1 MNIKLSTTSS
11 GPDRRGSPERARNE
25 ALEDYNRRAGNAALK
40 IRTTP
45 KKDGIAFLRK
55 ELILG
60 FRKNDRIFGPPMS
73 FEIHLPLFDGP
84 FDLLLFFI
92 ERDELDIYDIPIA
105 KITNDFQ
112 EYLKRLEEM
121 NMDVASE
128 FIVVA
133 ANLIR
138 IKARMLLPRAE
149 INDKGEEIDPREEL
163 IQHLL
168 EYKRFKEASKTL
180 AESEEQR
187 LARFE
192 RGNIERELKHF
203 ISDREEESELESLD
217 LYKLMKVF
225 NKVLKRFELAS
236 QQPKHVVVQY
246 PYTIEG
252 QTELIRERLLS
263 KKRLSFVELVE
274 EMPQRI
280 AVVFNFLAILEMIQL
295 QQIEIVIGEGF
306 NNFWIQ
312 EREVEV

>member
-1 MNIKLSTTSS
+1 
-11 GPDRRGSPERARNE
+11 
-25 ALEDYNRRAGNAALK
+25 
-40 IRTTP
+40 
-45 KKDGIAFLRK
+45 
-55 ELILG
+55 
-60 FRKNDRIFGPPMS
+60 MS

-105 KITNDFQ
+105 KITDDFQ

-149 INDKGEEIDPREEL
+149 INEKGEEIDPREEL

-180 AESEEQR
+180 AENEEQR

-312 EREVEV
+312 GKSA